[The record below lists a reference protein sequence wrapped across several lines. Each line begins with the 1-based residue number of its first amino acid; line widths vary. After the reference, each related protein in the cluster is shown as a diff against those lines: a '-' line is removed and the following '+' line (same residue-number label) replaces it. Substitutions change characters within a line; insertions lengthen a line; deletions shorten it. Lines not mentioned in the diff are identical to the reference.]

1 MRPSLCALICFNF
14 PHYFWS
20 LGWIYP
26 LSWNFEN
33 TRDVFF
39 LYCLVEFMTPRHW
52 VISCV
57 FSPQAPS
64 RLQCGATLNTSIKA
78 FCGRYGLIQC
88 CNYNTCAW
96 KECFASIT
104 ATRSSIISSCKCDAC
119 IVIMLAEQKQHKSMG
134 GFWLTMLL
142 LQERC
147 FICWRFIKLLECVQ
161 MKWDVSLAVNKHAVT
176 PCSHLSSSALKGAS
190 PLWELVSLIIASS
203 FTWSLGPPPF
213 DFSLSVCSFLYF
225 LSLSVAF
232 SLFSLCL

>member
-57 FSPQAPS
+57 FSPQALS

-134 GFWLTMLL
+134 GFWLTNAFTPGKMFHLL
-142 LQERC
+142 KIYKTPRMCADEVRC
-147 FICWRFIKLLECVQ
+147 QSCCKQACCNTV
-161 MKWDVSLAVNKHAVT
+161 
-176 PCSHLSSSALKGAS
+176 
-190 PLWELVSLIIASS
+190 
-203 FTWSLGPPPF
+203 
-213 DFSLSVCSFLYF
+213 
-225 LSLSVAF
+225 
-232 SLFSLCL
+232 